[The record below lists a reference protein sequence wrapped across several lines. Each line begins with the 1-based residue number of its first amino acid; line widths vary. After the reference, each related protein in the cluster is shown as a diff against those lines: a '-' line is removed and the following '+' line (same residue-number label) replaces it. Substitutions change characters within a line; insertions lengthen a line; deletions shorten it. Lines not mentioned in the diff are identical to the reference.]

1 MQKQLWFWVP
11 KNEDENDKK
20 WIEKRVLPKID
31 LDPEK
36 DSKEMFDGWFYRQVA
51 HGAIVPLTSSL
62 PTYFDSMWSKFFFQ
76 KIREKKLWSLFFKR

>member
-11 KNEDENDKK
+11 KNEDESDKK

-62 PTYFDSMWSKFFFQ
+62 PTYFDSM
-76 KIREKKLWSLFFKR
+76 